1 MLETWGLTLAVFLP
15 AVGAGVIVLLPR
27 SNDKGIKAMSL
38 LFSGLPLLL
47 GILLIGPYSRGTGMR
62 LEQNVEWIP
71 SINARYHIGVDGIS
85 LPLLEL
91 TLLVTFLCM
100 IYSLWHVPEPHN
112 PKGFLALCL
121 LLETGMAGT
130 FIALDLVL
138 FFIFWELVL
147 VP

>member
-1 MLETWGLTLAVFLP
+1 MLETWGLTAAVFLP
-15 AVGAGVIVLLPR
+15 VVGAGIIALTPKR
-27 SNDKGIKAMSL
+27 NEKAIKFFSL
-38 LFSGLPLLL
+38 VFSGLPLLL
-47 GILLIGPYSRGTGMR
+47 GILLIGPFSGHRGGSGMR
-62 LEQNVEWIP
+62 LQVNAPWIP
-71 SINARYHIGVDGIS
+71 SINARYHVGIDGIS

-121 LLETGMAGT
+121 VLETGMAGT

-138 FFIFWELVL
+138 FFIF
-147 VP
+147 